1 MRHHKE
7 VWKKIFKLIFI
18 LTLSWRRSLSY
29 RNQSID
35 LFRKICGE
43 NQWTCF
49 YMITASVMKGL
60 IQLSKMH
67 RTGRVKI
74 CFFQFMLYLFQFAA
88 IHTTTR
94 FFLSLTGVDSLISL
108 IKWMLMAT
116 SKYMSK
122 YKKNKYCFSNGRY
135 FVSLN

>member
-18 LTLSWRRSLSY
+18 LTLSWRRPLSY

-60 IQLSKMH
+60 IQLSEMH

-88 IHTTTR
+88 IYTITR